1 MLVGPYNDA
10 VLGPLQHGHL
20 KNEKDADVS
29 LGIQELVSYFADLER
44 KGIRVTGGVTGGA
57 SDEVQFIK
65 TMGLSQDFKEF
76 MAKKKREGDEGGAAA
91 SSGSATSKKHL
102 RTEDP
107 ECLTPRAKKERTGE
121 TYVTVSLKLKKSW
134 VI

>member
-44 KGIRVTGGVTGGA
+44 KGIRVTGEVTGGT

-65 TMGLSQDFKEF
+65 TIGLEQDFKEF

-102 RTEDP
+102 QTEDP
-107 ECLTPRAKKERTGE
+107 GCLPPRAKKARTGE

-134 VI
+134 VT